1 MSCCSNPN
9 RSTFRRCMVVSGTA
23 LSFLLLVLA
32 FAIGLILGAYFYETF
47 VPVLPAVIAF
57 AAAIAAIIIALL
69 LWYKK
74 HD

>member
-1 MSCCSNPN
+1 
-9 RSTFRRCMVVSGTA
+9 MVVSGNA

-32 FAIGLILGAYFYETF
+32 FAIGLILGAYLYTTF
-47 VPVLPAVIAF
+47 LPVLPAIIAF
-57 AAAIAAIIIALL
+57 ASAIAAIIIALA

>member
-9 RSTFRRCMVVSGTA
+9 RSPFRRCMVVSGSA

-32 FAIGLILGAYFYETF
+32 FAVGLILGAFFYEALL
-47 VPVLPAVIAF
+47 PVLPAIIAF
-57 AAAIAAIIIALL
+57 AAAIAAITIALM

>member
-9 RSTFRRCMVVSGTA
+9 RPQLRRCMVISGNA

-32 FAIGLILGAYFYETF
+32 FAIGLIVGAYLYQTF
-47 VPVLPAVIAF
+47 LPVLPAIIAF
-57 AAAIAAIIIALL
+57 AAAIAAIIISLA